1 MPGHSK
7 IICEKYYYLWRGW
20 KITHLSA
27 RIALKGEE
35 LPLHPISPTDPRLTQ
50 KDRCMH
56 SRVQQVQP
64 ETASPTG
71 YPICYRLAVLTTSRG
86 TWLKVCKQNP
96 APKLRQEGKSGL
108 VTFSDKKQ
116 IEKMQ
121 CISTGLFVYHFNWI
135 MYFIVTRSNKT
146 KNKVQL

>member
-1 MPGHSK
+1 MNREYTLSTKQKPFWSPLMFTTSRHSCSF
-7 IICEKYYYLWRGW
+7 I
-20 KITHLSA
+20 
-27 RIALKGEE
+27 LKGEE
-35 LPLHPISPTDPRLTQ
+35 LLLHPISPTDPRLTQ

-116 IEKMQ
+116 IEKKCSAFLLVCLFIILIEL
-121 CISTGLFVYHFNWI
+121 CIL
-135 MYFIVTRSNKT
+135 
-146 KNKVQL
+146 